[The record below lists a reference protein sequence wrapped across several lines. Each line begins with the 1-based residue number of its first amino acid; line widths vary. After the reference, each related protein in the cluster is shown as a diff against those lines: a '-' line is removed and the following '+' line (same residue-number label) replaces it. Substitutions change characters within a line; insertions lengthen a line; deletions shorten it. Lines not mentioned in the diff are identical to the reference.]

1 MKRLKHTYRLLLF
14 TILAISS
21 TFAKAQQY
29 SEIELKAA
37 YLYNF
42 TFFVEWPHKALDK
55 DYFTIGVYKDE
66 DMYIVLSEMLRGRKA
81 WNLPIRIIE
90 IKQLED
96 AAKTDLL
103 YFGKNVTDN
112 EIRDIMNI
120 ISHKPIL
127 TVGNEIEDFCQ
138 KGGIINFRP
147 EYFKKR
153 FEINN
158 EKALSLGLKISS
170 KLLVLSKIIRSNEN
184 RF

>member
-1 MKRLKHTYRLLLF
+1 MKRILQTYHFFLLLV
-14 TILAISS
+14 
-21 TFAKAQQY
+21 FASLPHSLKAQQY

-42 TFFVEWPHKALDK
+42 TFFVEWPPQTTHKN
-55 DYFTIGVYKDE
+55 YFTIGVYKDE
-66 DMYIVLSEMLRGRKA
+66 DMYIILSEMLRGRKA
-81 WNLPIRIIE
+81 QNVPIKIIE

-103 YFGKNVTDN
+103 YFGKKVTDN
-112 EIRDIMNI
+112 ELKDMMNV
-120 ISHKPIL
+120 ISHKPVL
-127 TVGNEIEDFCQ
+127 TVGNEIEDFCL
-138 KGGIINFRP
+138 KGGIINFRA

-153 FEINN
+153 FAINN

-170 KLLVLSKIIRSNEN
+170 KLLVLSKIINTHEN

>member
-1 MKRLKHTYRLLLF
+1 LF
-14 TILAISS
+14 GT
-21 TFAKAQQY
+21 TVYTHAQQY

-42 TFFVEWPHKALDK
+42 TLFVEWPQHTLSQN
-55 DYFTIGVYKDE
+55 YFTIGVYKDE
-66 DMYIVLSEMLRGRKA
+66 DMYIILTEMLRGRKVGK
-81 WNLPIRIIE
+81 LPIKIIE
-90 IKQLED
+90 VKQLKD
-96 AAKTDLL
+96 AQKADLL
-103 YFGKNVTDN
+103 YFGKETSDN
-112 EIRDIMNI
+112 ELKDILDI
-120 ISHKPIL
+120 IAHKPVL
-127 TVGNEIEDFCQ
+127 SVGNEIEDFCY

-170 KLLVLSKIIRSNEN
+170 KLLVLSKIIKANEN